1 LELKES
7 VKKEYS
13 DTLLLS
19 GGLDSTILAWIARP
33 THTLTVVWDNSSP
46 DLRFAR
52 EIARRQNTIHT
63 EVTLNNE
70 EYLSKIFR
78 IVIQSLKTF
87 SPMDVRNSVVSC
99 AGLVTAKQLG
109 YDAVMTGDGCD
120 ELFVGY
126 KYLTKYFEDFER
138 LDIEMKR
145 LWSIMEFSSKSLS
158 KALAIQ
164 LRTPFLD
171 CQFLDYAKSI
181 PLSQKVGKYSGKF
194 WGKYILRICFLEEIG
209 CDFAWRSKLAQEEG
223 AGTVK
228 LMSHF
233 NDIYDDH
240 AFRAKARL
248 ALNEGVNV
256 SNKEQLH
263 YYEIFRTYF
272 CPPAD
277 EKCIDSRCP
286 KCSGCMP
293 SHSSYCRVCG
303 SFPITPMKHPSR

>member
-1 LELKES
+1 
-7 VKKEYS
+7 
-13 DTLLLS
+13 
-19 GGLDSTILAWIARP
+19 
-33 THTLTVVWDNSSP
+33 LTVVWDKNSP

-52 EIARRQNTIHT
+52 EVARRQNTIHT
-63 EVTLNNE
+63 EVILNSE

-109 YDAVMTGDGCD
+109 YKAVMTGDGCD

-126 KYLTKYFEDFER
+126 KYLTKYFEDFEK

-158 KALAIQ
+158 NHLGIQ
-164 LRTPFLD
+164 LRAPFLD
-171 CQFLDYAKSI
+171 HQFLNYAKSI
-181 PLSQKVGKYSGKF
+181 PLSQKVGKYLGKF
-194 WGKYILRICFLEEIG
+194 LGKYILRICFLEEIG
-209 CDFAWRSKLAQEEG
+209 YDFAWRSKLAQEEG

-233 NDIYDDH
+233 NDKYDNRD
-240 AFRAKARL
+240 FQAKTQL
-248 ALNEGVNV
+248 ALNEGVEI
-256 SNKEQLH
+256 SNKEQLQ

-272 CPPAD
+272 CPPAN
-277 EKCIDSRCP
+277 ERCIASRCP
-286 KCSGCMP
+286 KCKGCIP

-303 SFPITPMKHPSR
+303 SFPITPMKLPSR